1 MLLPLLISSILCSP
15 ITLSL
20 TEQSLFNLLL
30 GIFVISYY
38 TPFCSCGPIGIRQFK
53 NYFFGI
59 FENKFVQIFGN
70 TLQVCSVFK
79 YKQNTKSGRAPS
91 QEVPLDPP
99 SPRFNLTELDKAEEK
114 EWMNGTF
121 RLSFL
126 LSFRSLFCE
135 SMNDLVWKH
144 LDQLSCES
152 FWQTWCVFYC
162 WCEARVVQTI
172 MLKRQNILIQSV
184 SLPQGLRA
192 ASTCPPTCKLL
203 ESASL
208 FASWLSLQGQQLF
221 WPGTCPTSD
230 VSLKPTWPTNK
241 LDQVSGV

>member
-1 MLLPLLISSILCSP
+1 MPLLISSVFRFTNTVGNFVMLLPLLISSILCSP

-20 TEQSLFNLLL
+20 TEKSLFNLLL

-38 TPFCSCGPIGIRQFK
+38 TPFCSCGPIGIRKFK
-53 NYFFGI
+53 SNFYGI
-59 FENKFVQIFGN
+59 FDNKFVQIFGN

-114 EWMNGTF
+114 EWTNGTF

-135 SMNDLVWKH
+135 SMNDLV
-144 LDQLSCES
+144 
-152 FWQTWCVFYC
+152 
-162 WCEARVVQTI
+162 
-172 MLKRQNILIQSV
+172 
-184 SLPQGLRA
+184 
-192 ASTCPPTCKLL
+192 
-203 ESASL
+203 
-208 FASWLSLQGQQLF
+208 
-221 WPGTCPTSD
+221 
-230 VSLKPTWPTNK
+230 
-241 LDQVSGV
+241 